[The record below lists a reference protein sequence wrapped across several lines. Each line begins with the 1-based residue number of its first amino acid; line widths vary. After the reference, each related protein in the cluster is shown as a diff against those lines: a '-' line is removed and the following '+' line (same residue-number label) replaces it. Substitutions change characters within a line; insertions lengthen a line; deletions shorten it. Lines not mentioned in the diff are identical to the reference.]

1 MFDGRLDERAKQHLC
16 GIAFGSRRS
25 GGVAKNAA
33 RESADLLGRLQAP
46 APFLLFQFV
55 EQFCWRDVSHRPSPE
70 LGA

>member
-1 MFDGRLDERAKQHLC
+1 MKYVTLERAKQHLC

-46 APFLLFQFV
+46 PPFLLFEFVKQFRG
-55 EQFCWRDVSHRPSPE
+55 RDVCHRPPPE
-70 LGA
+70 LCA